1 MSERLIGRI
10 FKHHLANDVFGFKL
24 ATVKTTITIMKN
36 KSLLFFLIAGNMMF
50 AQRNFNMTEATM
62 GLGGQ
67 FATERILQ
75 PSWKNDNTLSFV
87 TKNRDSLLIKSQANK
102 WESQTAL
109 TVKQLEEIIN
119 TSAKGST
126 FKLRIIP
133 TNLTWL
139 NDNEVEFYVNESTNK
154 LKYYFKVNLAD
165 KKVVN
170 SFKFDAQGAQQII
183 SRNGDHIAWLK
194 DNNIVIST
202 NKGGDVQITND
213 PALDIINGSS
223 DTHRNEFGINKGM
236 WWSPKQDQLLYYRK
250 DQSMVTSYPIIQWSE
265 RVAEVK
271 NIKYPMAGMANEQVS
286 LVVYDVYTGKKVT
299 LQTGEVDQFL
309 TMVTWDPSGNYV
321 YVGVL
326 NREQNHLKVNQY
338 NVATGA
344 FEKTLFEESS
354 KTYTEPNNSLVFVP
368 GTTDQFLYFTEADGY
383 RQLSLYDTNGKL
395 IKKLGHENVIVTDFL
410 GFDDDAKNLYY
421 IGVTNQGL
429 DRQLF
434 KTNLKKGK
442 TEQITTLSGTHSV
455 VLNKN
460 KTLFLDQFNNLET
473 PNKVSIVN
481 AESKKE
487 KEILVSKNPYEGVIT
502 MPETKIT
509 TITAADGK
517 TPLNA
522 RIIYPT
528 NFDATKKYPVMVYVY
543 GGPHAQLVTNTWL
556 GGANLFFN
564 YMAQNG
570 YIVFTVDSRGSFNRG
585 RAFEQVIHRQLG
597 QAEMADQMKGVDY
610 LKSLPYVNQD
620 KIGVYGWS
628 FGGFMTTTLSV
639 THPEV
644 FKVGV
649 AGGPVMDWKMYE
661 IMYGERYMDMPS
673 ENPTGYE
680 KTSLLNKADKINNK
694 LLIIHGAQ
702 DPVVVQQH
710 SMEFIEAAI
719 KAKKQVDYFLYP
731 SHEHNVQGIDRVHLN
746 DKIAQYFFDYLEKPT
761 TK

>member
-1 MSERLIGRI
+1 
-10 FKHHLANDVFGFKL
+10 
-24 ATVKTTITIMKN
+24 MKN